1 MNVDVAE
8 LTSVQIWLPVLVS
21 IAAGLLLAGLAGR
34 FRNGPRRLLLRRA
47 LRMAGVV
54 LITYGLL
61 LTILRFIA
69 FDLTTL
75 SLLLGKLLIIGL
87 GAYILWE
94 GLELL
99 LTLSSSELQERT
111 TDLDAQAR
119 VETLTTLMRWT
130 GGVIIVIVSLA
141 MALSVLNI
149 DITPLIASA
158 GIAGLA
164 ISLGAQKLVQDLIAG
179 ILIVME
185 DQYRVGDVVEL
196 SGKIGA
202 VEHVSLR
209 ATHLRDIN
217 GTLHIVPHS
226 SITTVSNLTSSW
238 SRAIVDVGVSYDSD
252 LEDVIATL
260 KTVGTRLFE
269 DDESK
274 QYFVEEPGV
283 SGPGPESFGD
293 SSIVVRLMARV
304 HPGKQ
309 WDAQRLMRWRIKQA
323 FEEAGI
329 KIPFPQRDLHIH
341 TNTAGE
347 DVPAG
352 FGDTNESPS

>member
-1 MNVDVAE
+1 MNVDVAQ
-8 LTSVQIWLPVLVS
+8 LTSIQIWLPVLVS
-21 IAAGLLLAGLAGR
+21 IAAGLLLTGLSSR
-34 FRNGPRRLLLRRA
+34 LRNGPRRLLLRRG
-47 LRMAGVV
+47 LRMAGVL
-54 LITYGLL
+54 LITYGLIL
-61 LTILRFIA
+61 AILRFVA
-69 FDLTTL
+69 LDLNTL
-75 SLLLGKLLIIGL
+75 SRVLGQLLIIGL

-99 LTLSSSELQERT
+99 LTMSSSELQERA

-119 VETLTTLMRWT
+119 VETLTTLIRWT
-130 GGVIIVIVSLA
+130 GGVIIMVISVA

-179 ILIVME
+179 VLIIME
-185 DQYRVGDVVEL
+185 DQYRVGDVVDL
-196 SGKIGA
+196 AGKIGV

-226 SITTVSNLTSSW
+226 NITTVSNLTSSW
-238 SRAIVDVGVSYDSD
+238 SRAVVDVGVGYDSD
-252 LEDVIATL
+252 LEQVAAIL
-260 KTVGTRLFE
+260 KDVGTQLFE
-269 DDESK
+269 ADDAK
-274 QYFVEEPGV
+274 QYFVEEPTV
-283 SGPGPESFGD
+283 SGPGPESFDD
-293 SSIVVRLMARV
+293 SSIIVRLMARV

-309 WDAQRLMRWRIKQA
+309 WDAQRLMRSRIKQA
-323 FEEAGI
+323 FDEAGV

-341 TNTAGE
+341 S
-347 DVPAG
+347 DI
-352 FGDTNESPS
+352 PSSAQDSDHSFPCRDE